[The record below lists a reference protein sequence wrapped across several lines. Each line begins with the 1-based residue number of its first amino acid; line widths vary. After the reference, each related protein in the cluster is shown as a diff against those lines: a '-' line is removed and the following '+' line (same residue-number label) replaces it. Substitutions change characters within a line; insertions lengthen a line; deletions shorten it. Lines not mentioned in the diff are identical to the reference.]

1 MNSTNALNL
10 VKLIA
15 NDYNLEI
22 NKEIKFNYK
31 SFKTNPNTGNKKI
44 NVSSD
49 AIIVDH
55 QGKEYPYMLDISKP
69 QRNDEKLKQF
79 DYIKIIR
86 YKSLEE
92 ICNEAKIKLKTS
104 NVKICEG
111 NGWYSNGTRY
121 YYKDFYCDI

>member
-1 MNSTNALNL
+1 MNNISTLNL
-10 VKLIA
+10 TKLIA

-22 NKEIKFNYK
+22 NKEIRFNYK
-31 SFKTNPNTGNKKI
+31 SFKINPNTGNKKI

-55 QGKEYPYMLDISKP
+55 EGKEYPYMLDVSKP
-69 QRNDEKLKQF
+69 QRNDEKLKEF
-79 DYIKIIR
+79 NYIKIIR
-86 YKSLEE
+86 NKSLQE
-92 ICNEAKIKLKTS
+92 ICEEANITLKS
-104 NVKICEG
+104 HNVKICEG